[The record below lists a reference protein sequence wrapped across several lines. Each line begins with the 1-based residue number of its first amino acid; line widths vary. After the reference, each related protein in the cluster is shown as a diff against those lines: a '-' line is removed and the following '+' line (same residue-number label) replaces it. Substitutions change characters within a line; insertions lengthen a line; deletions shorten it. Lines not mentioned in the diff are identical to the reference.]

1 MEKSDK
7 KNSRNFRLSLIDA
20 VSHERLWSVRF
31 TRPIFIGALV
41 SGIIVAMVTF
51 FLLVAY
57 TPLRTFIPGY
67 PSAQTRRQAV
77 QNALKIDSL
86 EMRLVQWDLYS
97 ENLRRIVEGETPIR
111 QDSVLLGSEGSRNV
125 TDAQFYAIKDSL
137 LRADVLTQE
146 QFNVDDAPKKNLPM
160 EALSF
165 FPPVKG
171 VVTEGFERTLHP
183 YIDITAPAGSMV
195 TSVLDGTVVYT
206 SWDSEEGYLII
217 VQHAGDIVSIYKHNQ
232 KLLHRQ
238 GDEVKAG
245 TPIGLV
251 AESASLTKG
260 NHLHFELWYEGQ
272 AMDPTQFI
280 KF

>member
-77 QNALKIDSL
+77 QNALKIDPL

-137 LRADVLTQE
+137 LRADVLMQE

>member
-125 TDAQFYAIKDSL
+125 TDAQLYAIKDSL

>member
-7 KNSRNFRLSLIDA
+7 KTSRTYRFSLIDA

-31 TRPIFIGALV
+31 TRPIFIGAVV
-41 SGIIVAMVTF
+41 SGVVVA
-51 FLLVAY
+51 LVAFYSLIAY
-57 TPLRTFIPGY
+57 TPIRTFIPGY
-67 PSAQTRRQAV
+67 PDAQTRRQAV
-77 QNALKIDSL
+77 QNAQKIDSL

-97 ENLRRIVEGETPIR
+97 QNLRRIVAGEAPIR
-111 QDSVLLGSEGSRNV
+111 LDSVLLGARGSQELPDEQYFAVR
-125 TDAQFYAIKDSL
+125 DSL

-146 QFNVDDAPKKNLPM
+146 QFNVGNDSRKNLPL

-171 VVTEGFERTLHP
+171 VVSEGFERRVHP
-183 YIDITAPAGSMV
+183 YLDITAPAGSMV
-195 TSVLDGTVVYT
+195 MAILDGTVVHT
-206 SWDSEEGYLII
+206 SWDAEDGYLVII
-217 VQHAGDIVSIYKHNQ
+217 QHAGDILSVYKHNQ
-232 KLLHRQ
+232 KLLHQQ

-251 AESASLTKG
+251 SQSESLTKG
-260 NHLHFELWYEGQ
+260 DHLHFELWYEGQ
-272 AMDPTQFI
+272 ALDPSLYI

>member
-7 KNSRNFRLSLIDA
+7 KNSRNYRLSLIDA

-31 TRPIFIGALV
+31 TRPIFIGASV

-111 QDSVLLGSEGSRNV
+111 QDSILLGSESSRNV
-125 TDAQFYAIKDSL
+125 TDAQLYAIKDSL

-183 YIDITAPAGSMV
+183 YIDITAPVGSMV

-217 VQHAGDIVSIYKHNQ
+217 VQHAGDILSIYKHNQ

-238 GDEVKAG
+238 GDVVKAG

>member
-125 TDAQFYAIKDSL
+125 TDAQLYAIKDSL

-232 KLLHRQ
+232 TLLHRQ

-251 AESASLTKG
+251 AESVSLTKG
-260 NHLHFELWYEGQ
+260 NRLHFELWYEGQ

>member
-7 KNSRNFRLSLIDA
+7 KNSRNYRLSLIDA

-31 TRPIFIGALV
+31 TKPIFIGALV
-41 SGIIVAMVTF
+41 SGIVVAMVVF

-57 TPLRTFIPGY
+57 TPMRTFIPGY

-77 QNALKIDSL
+77 QNAQKIDSL
-86 EMRLVQWDLYS
+86 EMRLLQWQLYS
-97 ENLRRIVEGETPIR
+97 ENLRRIVAGEAPIR
-111 QDSVLLGSEGSRNV
+111 LDSVMLGRENSRDI
-125 TDAQFYAIKDSL
+125 TDAQYYAIRDSL

-146 QFNVDDAPKKNLPM
+146 QFNVDETPKKNLPM

-171 VVTEGFERTLHP
+171 VVSEGFERTLHP

-195 TSVLDGTVVYT
+195 TSVLDGTVVHT
-206 SWDSEEGYLII
+206 AWDPEDGYLIVI
-217 VQHAGDIVSIYKHNQ
+217 QHDGDILSLYKHNQ

-238 GDEVKAG
+238 GDVVKAG

-251 AESASLTKG
+251 AESESLTKG

>member
-7 KNSRNFRLSLIDA
+7 KNSRNYRLSLIDA

-41 SGIIVAMVTF
+41 SGIVVAMLTF
-51 FLLVAY
+51 YALVAY

-67 PSAQTRRQAV
+67 PTAQTRRQAV
-77 QNALKIDSL
+77 QNAQKIDSL
-86 EMRLVQWDLYS
+86 EMRLLHWELFS
-97 ENLRRIVEGETPIR
+97 ENLRRIVAGEAPIR
-111 QDSVLLGSEGSRNV
+111 LDSVMLGSEGSRDI
-125 TDAQFYAIKDSL
+125 TDAEYYAVRDSL
-137 LRADVLTQE
+137 LRADVFTQE

-160 EALSF
+160 EAMSF

-171 VVTEGFERTLHP
+171 VVSEGFERTLHP

-195 TSVLDGTVVYT
+195 TAVLDGTVVHT
-206 SWDSEEGYLII
+206 SWDSEDGYLIVI
-217 VQHAGDIVSIYKHNQ
+217 QHAGDILSLYKHNQ

-238 GDEVKAG
+238 GDVVKAG

-251 AESASLTKG
+251 AESESLTKG
-260 NHLHFELWYEGQ
+260 DHLHFELWYEGQ
-272 AMDPTQFI
+272 AMDPTHFI

>member
-125 TDAQFYAIKDSL
+125 TDAQLYAIRDSL
-137 LRADVLTQE
+137 LRADVLMQE

>member
-111 QDSVLLGSEGSRNV
+111 QDSVLLGTEGSRNV

>member
-77 QNALKIDSL
+77 QNAQKIDSL
-86 EMRLVQWDLYS
+86 EMRLLQWDLYA
-97 ENLRRIVEGETPIR
+97 ENLRRIVEGEAPIR
-111 QDSVLLGSEGSRNV
+111 QDSVMLGSEGSRNV
-125 TDAQFYAIKDSL
+125 TDAQFLAIKDSL

-146 QFNVDDAPKKNLPM
+146 QFNVDEAPKKNLPM
-160 EALSF
+160 EAMSF

-206 SWDSEEGYLII
+206 SWDSEEGYFII
-217 VQHAGDIVSIYKHNQ
+217 VQHAGDILSVYKHNQ

-238 GDEVKAG
+238 GDVVKAG

-251 AESASLTKG
+251 AESESLTKG

>member
-7 KNSRNFRLSLIDA
+7 KNSRNYRLSLIDA

-31 TRPIFIGALV
+31 TKPIFIGALV
-41 SGIIVAMVTF
+41 SGIVVAMVVF
-51 FLLVAY
+51 FVLVAY
-57 TPLRTFIPGY
+57 TPMRTFIPGY

-77 QNALKIDSL
+77 QNAQKIDSL
-86 EMRLVQWDLYS
+86 EMRLLQWQLYS
-97 ENLRRIVEGETPIR
+97 ENLRRIVAGEAPIR
-111 QDSVLLGSEGSRNV
+111 LDSVMLGRENSRDI
-125 TDAQFYAIKDSL
+125 TDAQYYAIRDSL

-146 QFNVDDAPKKNLPM
+146 QFNVDDSPKKNLPM

-165 FPPVKG
+165 FPLVKG
-171 VVTEGFERTLHP
+171 VVSEGFERTIHP

-195 TSVLDGTVVYT
+195 TSVLDGTVVHT
-206 SWDSEEGYLII
+206 SWDPEDGYLIVI
-217 VQHAGDIVSIYKHNQ
+217 QHDGDILSLYKHNQ

-238 GDEVKAG
+238 GDVVKAG

-251 AESASLTKG
+251 AESESLTKG

>member
-137 LRADVLTQE
+137 LRADVLMQE

>member
-7 KNSRNFRLSLIDA
+7 KNSRNYRLSLIDA

-31 TRPIFIGALV
+31 TKPIFIGALV
-41 SGIIVAMVTF
+41 SGIVVAMVVF
-51 FLLVAY
+51 FVLVAY

-77 QNALKIDSL
+77 QNAQKIDSL
-86 EMRLVQWDLYS
+86 EMRLLQWQLYS
-97 ENLRRIVEGETPIR
+97 ENLRRIVAGEAPIR
-111 QDSVLLGSEGSRNV
+111 LDSVMLGRENSRDI
-125 TDAQFYAIKDSL
+125 TDAQYYAIRDSL

-146 QFNVDDAPKKNLPM
+146 QFNVDDSPKKNLPM

-171 VVTEGFERTLHP
+171 VVSEGFERTIHP

-195 TSVLDGTVVYT
+195 TSVLDGTVVHT
-206 SWDSEEGYLII
+206 SWDPEDGYLIVI
-217 VQHAGDIVSIYKHNQ
+217 QHDGDILSLYKHNQ

-238 GDEVKAG
+238 GDVVKAG

-251 AESASLTKG
+251 AESESLTKG

>member
-7 KNSRNFRLSLIDA
+7 KNSRNYRLSLIDA

-31 TRPIFIGALV
+31 TKPIFIGALV
-41 SGIIVAMVTF
+41 SGIVVAMVVF

-57 TPLRTFIPGY
+57 TPMRTFIPGY

-77 QNALKIDSL
+77 QNAQKIDSL
-86 EMRLVQWDLYS
+86 EMRLLQWQLYS
-97 ENLRRIVEGETPIR
+97 ENLRRIVAGEAPIR
-111 QDSVLLGSEGSRNV
+111 LDSVMLGRENSRDI
-125 TDAQFYAIKDSL
+125 TDAQYYAIRDSL

-146 QFNVDDAPKKNLPM
+146 QFNVDEAPKKNLPM

-171 VVTEGFERTLHP
+171 VVSEGFERTLHP

-195 TSVLDGTVVYT
+195 TSVLDGTVVHT
-206 SWDSEEGYLII
+206 AWDPEDGYLIVI
-217 VQHAGDIVSIYKHNQ
+217 QHDGDILSLYKHNQ

-238 GDEVKAG
+238 GDVVKAG

-251 AESASLTKG
+251 AESESLTKG

>member
-7 KNSRNFRLSLIDA
+7 KNSRNYRLSLIDA

-31 TRPIFIGALV
+31 TKPIFIGALV
-41 SGIIVAMVTF
+41 SGIVVAMVVF

-57 TPLRTFIPGY
+57 TPMRTFIPGY

-77 QNALKIDSL
+77 QNAQKIDSL
-86 EMRLVQWDLYS
+86 EMRLLQWQLYS
-97 ENLRRIVEGETPIR
+97 ENLRRIVAGEAPIR
-111 QDSVLLGSEGSRNV
+111 LDSVMLGRENSRDI
-125 TDAQFYAIKDSL
+125 TDAQYYAIRDSL

-146 QFNVDDAPKKNLPM
+146 QFNVDETPKKNLPM

-171 VVTEGFERTLHP
+171 VVSEDFERTLHP

-195 TSVLDGTVVYT
+195 TSVLDGTVVHT
-206 SWDSEEGYLII
+206 AWDPEDGYLIVI
-217 VQHAGDIVSIYKHNQ
+217 QHDGDILSLYKHNQ

-238 GDEVKAG
+238 GDVVKAG

-251 AESASLTKG
+251 AESESLTKG
-260 NHLHFELWYEGQ
+260 NHLHFELWYDGQ

>member
-7 KNSRNFRLSLIDA
+7 KNSRNYRLSLIDA

-31 TRPIFIGALV
+31 TRPIFIGAMA
-41 SGIIVAMVTF
+41 SGIVVAMVTF
-51 FLLVAY
+51 FILVAY

-77 QNALKIDSL
+77 QNTQKIDSL
-86 EMRLVQWDLYS
+86 EMRLLQWELYS
-97 ENLRRIVEGETPIR
+97 ENLRRIVAGEEPIR
-111 QDSVLLGSEGSRNV
+111 LDSVMLGIEGSRNI
-125 TDAQFYAIKDSL
+125 TDAQYYAIRDSL
-137 LRADVLTQE
+137 LRADVATQE

-160 EALSF
+160 EAMSF

-171 VVTEGFERTLHP
+171 VVSEGFERTLHP

-195 TSVLDGTVVYT
+195 TSVLDGTVIHT
-206 SWDSEEGYLII
+206 SWDSEDGYLIVI
-217 VQHAGDIVSIYKHNQ
+217 QHAGDILSLYKHNQ

-238 GDEVKAG
+238 GDVVKAG

-251 AESASLTKG
+251 AESESLTKG

>member
-7 KNSRNFRLSLIDA
+7 KNSRNYRLSLIDA

-41 SGIIVAMVTF
+41 SGVIVAMVVF

-57 TPLRTFIPGY
+57 TPIRTFIPGY

-77 QNALKIDSL
+77 QNVQRIDSL
-86 EMRLVQWDLYS
+86 EMRLLQWELYS
-97 ENLRRIVEGETPIR
+97 ENLRRIVAGETPIR
-111 QDSVLLGSEGSRNV
+111 LDSVLLGQENSREI
-125 TDAQFYAIKDSL
+125 TDDQYYAIKDSL
-137 LRADVLTQE
+137 LRADVALQE

-171 VVTEGFERTLHP
+171 VVSEGFERTLHP

-195 TSVLDGTVVYT
+195 TSVLDGTVVHT
-206 SWDSEEGYLII
+206 SWDSEDGYLIVI
-217 VQHAGDIVSIYKHNQ
+217 QHAGDILSVYKHNQ

-251 AESASLTKG
+251 AESESLTKG

>member
-7 KNSRNFRLSLIDA
+7 KNSRNYRLSLIDA

-31 TRPIFIGALV
+31 TKPIFIGALV
-41 SGIIVAMVTF
+41 SGIVVAMVVF

-57 TPLRTFIPGY
+57 TPMRTFIPGY

-77 QNALKIDSL
+77 QNAQKIDSL
-86 EMRLVQWDLYS
+86 EMRLLQWQLYS
-97 ENLRRIVEGETPIR
+97 ENLRRIVAGEAPIR
-111 QDSVLLGSEGSRNV
+111 LDSVMLGTENSRDI
-125 TDAQFYAIKDSL
+125 TDAQYYAIKDSL

-146 QFNVDDAPKKNLPM
+146 QFNVDEAPKKNLPM

-171 VVTEGFERTLHP
+171 VVSEGFERTLHP

-195 TSVLDGTVVYT
+195 TSVLDGTVVHT
-206 SWDSEEGYLII
+206 AWDPEDGYLIVI
-217 VQHAGDIVSIYKHNQ
+217 QHDGDILSLYKHNQ

-238 GDEVKAG
+238 GDVVKAG

-251 AESASLTKG
+251 AESESLTKG

>member
-31 TRPIFIGALV
+31 TRPSFIGALV

-97 ENLRRIVEGETPIR
+97 ENLRRIVEGKTPIR

>member
-7 KNSRNFRLSLIDA
+7 KNSRNYRLSLIDA

-31 TRPIFIGALV
+31 TKPIFIGALV
-41 SGIIVAMVTF
+41 SGIVVAMVVF
-51 FLLVAY
+51 FVLVAY
-57 TPLRTFIPGY
+57 TPMRTFIPGY

-77 QNALKIDSL
+77 QNAQKIDSL
-86 EMRLVQWDLYS
+86 EMRLLQWQLYS
-97 ENLRRIVEGETPIR
+97 ENLRRIVAGEAPIR
-111 QDSVLLGSEGSRNV
+111 LDSVMLGRENSRDI
-125 TDAQFYAIKDSL
+125 TDAQYYAIRDSL

-146 QFNVDDAPKKNLPM
+146 QFNVDDSPKKNLPM

-171 VVTEGFERTLHP
+171 VVSEGFERTIHP

-195 TSVLDGTVVYT
+195 TSVLDGTVVHT
-206 SWDSEEGYLII
+206 SWDPEDGYLIVI
-217 VQHAGDIVSIYKHNQ
+217 QHDGDILSLYKHNQ
-232 KLLHRQ
+232 KLLQRQ
-238 GDEVKAG
+238 GDVVKAG

-251 AESASLTKG
+251 AESESLTKG

>member
-77 QNALKIDSL
+77 QNAQKIDSL
-86 EMRLVQWDLYS
+86 EMRLLQWDLYA
-97 ENLRRIVEGETPIR
+97 ENLRRIVEGEAPIR
-111 QDSVLLGSEGSRNV
+111 QDSVMLGSEGSRNV
-125 TDAQFYAIKDSL
+125 TDAQFLAIKDSL

-146 QFNVDDAPKKNLPM
+146 QFNVDEAPKKNLPM
-160 EALSF
+160 EAMSF

-206 SWDSEEGYLII
+206 SWDSEEGYFII
-217 VQHAGDIVSIYKHNQ
+217 VQHAGDILSVYKHNQ

-238 GDEVKAG
+238 GDMVKAG

>member
-7 KNSRNFRLSLIDA
+7 KESRNYRLSLIDA

-31 TRPIFIGALV
+31 TRPIFIGATV
-41 SGIIVAMVTF
+41 SGIVVA
-51 FLLVAY
+51 LVAFYSLIAY
-57 TPLRTFIPGY
+57 TPIRTFIPGY
-67 PSAQTRRQAV
+67 PDAQTRRQAV
-77 QNALKIDSL
+77 QNAQKIDSL
-86 EMRLVQWDLYS
+86 EMRLLQWELYS
-97 ENLRRIVEGETPIR
+97 ENLRRIVAGEAPIR
-111 QDSVLLGSEGSRNV
+111 QDSIMLGSEGSRNI
-125 TDAQFYAIKDSL
+125 TDAQYYAIKDSL

-146 QFNVDDAPKKNLPM
+146 QFNVGDAPRKNLPM

-171 VVTEGFERTLHP
+171 VVSEGFERTLHP

-195 TSVLDGTVVYT
+195 TAVLDGTVVHT
-206 SWDSEEGYLII
+206 SWDSEDGYLIVI
-217 VQHAGDIVSIYKHNQ
+217 QHAGDILSLYKHNQ
-232 KLLHRQ
+232 KLLHGQ
-238 GDEVKAG
+238 GDVVKAG

-251 AESASLTKG
+251 AESESLTKG
-260 NHLHFELWYEGQ
+260 DHLHFELWFEGQ

>member
-7 KNSRNFRLSLIDA
+7 KNSRNYRLSLIDA

-31 TRPIFIGALV
+31 TKPIFIGALV
-41 SGIIVAMVTF
+41 SGIVVAMVVF

-57 TPLRTFIPGY
+57 TPMRTFIPGY

-77 QNALKIDSL
+77 QNAQKIDSL
-86 EMRLVQWDLYS
+86 EMRLLQWQLYS
-97 ENLRRIVEGETPIR
+97 ENLRRIVAGEAPIR
-111 QDSVLLGSEGSRNV
+111 LDSVMLGRENSRDI
-125 TDAQFYAIKDSL
+125 TDAQYYAIRDSL

-146 QFNVDDAPKKNLPM
+146 QFNVDETPKKNLPM

-171 VVTEGFERTLHP
+171 VVSEGFERTLHP

-195 TSVLDGTVVYT
+195 TSVLDGTVVHT
-206 SWDSEEGYLII
+206 AWDPEDGYLIVI
-217 VQHAGDIVSIYKHNQ
+217 QHDGDILSLYKHNQ

-238 GDEVKAG
+238 GDVVKAG

-251 AESASLTKG
+251 AESESLTKG
-260 NHLHFELWYEGQ
+260 NHLHFELWYDGQ

>member
-7 KNSRNFRLSLIDA
+7 KNSRNYRLSLIDA

-31 TRPIFIGALV
+31 TKPIFIGALV
-41 SGIIVAMVTF
+41 SGIVVAMVVF
-51 FLLVAY
+51 FVLVAY
-57 TPLRTFIPGY
+57 TPMRTFIPGY

-77 QNALKIDSL
+77 QNAQKIDSL
-86 EMRLVQWDLYS
+86 EMRLLQWQLYS
-97 ENLRRIVEGETPIR
+97 ENLRRIVAGEAPIR
-111 QDSVLLGSEGSRNV
+111 LDSVMLGRENSRDI
-125 TDAQFYAIKDSL
+125 TDAQYYAIRDSL

-146 QFNVDDAPKKNLPM
+146 QFNVDDSPKKNLPM

-171 VVTEGFERTLHP
+171 VVSEGFERTIHP

-195 TSVLDGTVVYT
+195 TSVLDGTVVHT
-206 SWDSEEGYLII
+206 SWDPEDGYLIVI
-217 VQHAGDIVSIYKHNQ
+217 QHDGDILSLYKHNQ

-238 GDEVKAG
+238 GDVVKAG

-251 AESASLTKG
+251 AESESLTKG

>member
-7 KNSRNFRLSLIDA
+7 KNSRNYRLSLIDA

-31 TRPIFIGALV
+31 TKPIFIGALV
-41 SGIIVAMVTF
+41 SGIVVAMVVF

-57 TPLRTFIPGY
+57 TPMRTFIPGY

-77 QNALKIDSL
+77 QNAQKIDSL
-86 EMRLVQWDLYS
+86 EMRLLQWQLYS
-97 ENLRRIVEGETPIR
+97 ENLRRIVAGEAPIR
-111 QDSVLLGSEGSRNV
+111 LDSVMLGRENSRDI
-125 TDAQFYAIKDSL
+125 TDAQYYAIRDSL

-146 QFNVDDAPKKNLPM
+146 QFNVDETPKKNLPL

-171 VVTEGFERTLHP
+171 VVSEGFERTLHP

-195 TSVLDGTVVYT
+195 TSVLDGTVVHT
-206 SWDSEEGYLII
+206 AWDPEDGYLIVI
-217 VQHAGDIVSIYKHNQ
+217 QHDGDILSLYKHNQ

-238 GDEVKAG
+238 GDVVKAG

-251 AESASLTKG
+251 AESESLTKG

>member
-7 KNSRNFRLSLIDA
+7 KNSRNYRLSLIDA

-41 SGIIVAMVTF
+41 SGVIVAMVVF

-57 TPLRTFIPGY
+57 TPIRTFIPGY

-77 QNALKIDSL
+77 QNVQRIDSL
-86 EMRLVQWDLYS
+86 EMRLLQWELYS
-97 ENLRRIVEGETPIR
+97 ENLRRIVAGETPIR
-111 QDSVLLGSEGSRNV
+111 LDSVLLGQENSREIS
-125 TDAQFYAIKDSL
+125 DAQYYAMKDSL
-137 LRADVLTQE
+137 LRADVALQE

-171 VVTEGFERTLHP
+171 VVSEGFERTLHP

-195 TSVLDGTVVYT
+195 TSVLDGTVVHT
-206 SWDSEEGYLII
+206 SWDSEDGYLIVI
-217 VQHAGDIVSIYKHNQ
+217 QHAGDILSVYKHNQ

-251 AESASLTKG
+251 AESESLTKG

>member
-1 MEKSDK
+1 M
-7 KNSRNFRLSLIDA
+7 
-20 VSHERLWSVRF
+20 
-31 TRPIFIGALV
+31 V
-41 SGIIVAMVTF
+41 SGIVVAMVAF
-51 FLLVAY
+51 FVLVAY

-77 QNALKIDSL
+77 QNAQKIDSL
-86 EMRLVQWDLYS
+86 EMRLLQWDLYT
-97 ENLRRIVEGETPIR
+97 ENLRRIVAGEEPLR
-111 QDSVLLGSEGSRNV
+111 LDGEMLGSEGSRNM
-125 TDAQFYAIKDSL
+125 TDAQYYAIKDSL
-137 LRADVLTQE
+137 LRTDVAKQE
-146 QFNVDDAPKKNLPM
+146 QFNVDEAPKKNLPM
-160 EALSF
+160 EAMSF

-171 VVTEGFERTLHP
+171 VVSEGFERTLHP

-195 TSVLDGTVVYT
+195 TSVLDGTVVHT
-206 SWDSEEGYLII
+206 SWDSEDGYLIVI
-217 VQHAGDIVSIYKHNQ
+217 QHAGDILSLYKHNQ

-238 GDEVKAG
+238 GDVVKAG

-251 AESASLTKG
+251 AESESLTKG

>member
-251 AESASLTKG
+251 AESESLTKG
-260 NHLHFELWYEGQ
+260 NHLHFELWCEGQ
-272 AMDPTQFI
+272 AVDPTQFI

>member
-7 KNSRNFRLSLIDA
+7 KNSRNYRLSLIDA

-41 SGIIVAMVTF
+41 SGVIVAMVVF

-57 TPLRTFIPGY
+57 TPIRTFIPGY

-77 QNALKIDSL
+77 QNVQRIDSL
-86 EMRLVQWDLYS
+86 EMRLLQWELYS
-97 ENLRRIVEGETPIR
+97 ENLRRIVAGETPIR
-111 QDSVLLGSEGSRNV
+111 LDSVLLGQENSREIS
-125 TDAQFYAIKDSL
+125 DAQYYAIKDSL
-137 LRADVLTQE
+137 LRADVALQE

-171 VVTEGFERTLHP
+171 VVSEGFERTLHP

-195 TSVLDGTVVYT
+195 TSVLDGTVVHT
-206 SWDSEEGYLII
+206 SWNSEDGYLIVI
-217 VQHAGDIVSIYKHNQ
+217 QHAGDILSVYKHNQ

-251 AESASLTKG
+251 AESESLTKG

>member
-7 KNSRNFRLSLIDA
+7 KNSRNYRLSLIDA

-31 TRPIFIGALV
+31 TKPIFIGALV
-41 SGIIVAMVTF
+41 SGIVVAMVVF

-57 TPLRTFIPGY
+57 TPMRTFIPGY

-77 QNALKIDSL
+77 QNAQKIDSL
-86 EMRLVQWDLYS
+86 EMRLLQWQLYS
-97 ENLRRIVEGETPIR
+97 ENLRRIVAGEAPIR
-111 QDSVLLGSEGSRNV
+111 LDSVMLGRENSRDI
-125 TDAQFYAIKDSL
+125 TDAQYYAIRDSL

-146 QFNVDDAPKKNLPM
+146 QFNVDETPKKNLPM

-171 VVTEGFERTLHP
+171 VVSEGFERTLHP

-195 TSVLDGTVVYT
+195 TSVLDGTVVHT
-206 SWDSEEGYLII
+206 AWDPEDGYLIVI
-217 VQHAGDIVSIYKHNQ
+217 QHDGDILSLYKHNQ
-232 KLLHRQ
+232 KLLRRQ
-238 GDEVKAG
+238 GDVVKAG

-251 AESASLTKG
+251 AESESLTKG